1 MPECMHIFAC
11 QNMPNCTLGVLSS
24 FEKLFV
30 GLYLIVGE
38 LVLVVQKFW
47 LLGFFL
53 CPSVFEENSRG
64 ASGL

>member
-1 MPECMHIFAC
+1 M
-11 QNMPNCTLGVLSS
+11 LSS

-47 LLGFFL
+47 LLGFFPVQVCL
-53 CPSVFEENSRG
+53 KKIHGV
-64 ASGL
+64 L